1 MERKQRTLKSSVRFE
16 GTGLHTGEK
25 SIIDVHPASDDTGL
39 VFLTKHK
46 GKERAIPYTVDYIT
60 DTRNNITV
68 SDGVVSY
75 KTVEHMM
82 GALYGLGI
90 DNAVLEFSGPEMPIM
105 DGSALPFV
113 EEFLKVG
120 LVTQTK
126 TKKILRL
133 MESMWVTKDDKF
145 LVGLPFY
152 ALKINYTISFPN
164 SPIGTQTFQLT
175 MTEEDAF
182 ASIAQAR
189 TFGFLEDIDYYQKNG
204 LVLGGGFEN
213 VHVYSRKE
221 NRSMNGARYDDEPV
235 RHKVLD
241 LLGALA
247 LLPYDIQGFLVSYKG
262 GHALDVDFVS
272 MLAMY
277 AEKQSAEVI
286 QPIYT
291 EGYSYQV
298 SHLLHLEQMVSHVAS

>member
-1 MERKQRTLKSSVRFE
+1 MERKQQTVKSSVRFE
-16 GTGLHTGEK
+16 GIGLHTGEK
-25 SIIDVHPASDDTGL
+25 STIEVHPAPENTGL
-39 VFLTKHK
+39 VFLTRYQ

-90 DNAVLEFSGPEMPIM
+90 DNAILEFSGPEMPIM
-105 DGSALPFV
+105 DGSAAPFV
-113 EEFLKVG
+113 EAFLKEG
-120 LVTQTK
+120 IVTQNAPK
-126 TKKILRL
+126 EVLRL
-133 MESMWVTKDDKF
+133 MESLWVTKEDKF
-145 LVGLPFY
+145 LVGVPFY

-164 SPIGTQTFQLT
+164 SPIGTQTFQLN

-182 ASIAQAR
+182 SSIAQAR
-189 TFGFLEDIDYYQKNG
+189 TFGFLEDIDYYQKHG
-204 LVLGGGFEN
+204 LVLGGGFDN

-221 NRSMNGARYDDEPV
+221 NRSVNGARYDDEPV

-262 GHALDVDFVS
+262 GHALDVDFVR
-272 MLAMY
+272 LLTHY
-277 AEKQSAEVI
+277 AKKQRGA
-286 QPIYT
+286 QPVFT

-298 SHLLHLEQMVSHVAS
+298 SSLLHLEPTAVHLAS